1 MTSICKA
8 VAVHNYLFRRASKR
22 MYKRFAVNSLE
33 LQLLLRLA
41 GYTDL
46 VGREIVSLNSFRDYY
61 SAGWKDKQ
69 QIEQVVWYCNR
80 KNWIGS
86 YEFIKIPGSKCIG
99 LSILGKAIIED
110 YFKTVATLAKSLKPK
125 KKTTG
130 SIASQY
136 RLVA

>member
-1 MTSICKA
+1 MRSDSKA
-8 VAVHNYLFRRASKR
+8 VAIDHYLFRRASKR
-22 MYKRFAVNSLE
+22 LYKKFAINSLE
-33 LQLLLRLA
+33 LSLLLKLA

-46 VGREIVSLNSFRDYY
+46 VGREIVSLNSFRGYY
-61 SAGWKDKQ
+61 SASYKDKLK
-69 QIEQVVWYCNR
+69 IDQVTWYCNR

-110 YFKTVATLAKSLKPK
+110 YFKTVQTLAKSLKPK